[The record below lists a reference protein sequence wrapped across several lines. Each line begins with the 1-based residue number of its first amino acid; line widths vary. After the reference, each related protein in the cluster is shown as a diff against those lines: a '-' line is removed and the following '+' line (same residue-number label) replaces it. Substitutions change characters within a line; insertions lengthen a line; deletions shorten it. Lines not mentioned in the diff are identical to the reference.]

1 MDSMVRDSELGGISG
16 PPTARGE
23 QTLEIHGYFYADRAT
38 LLPQLTS
45 ALMHCGGWVLDR
57 KTLSPTMMDF
67 RFELQLSEVVELYGA
82 LVGLGLELTRD
93 AHTLLTD
100 LCTCRKHSHRAA
112 YGMQVLTLRL
122 EIHFMADVTL
132 HSILMTGSGLA

>member
-1 MDSMVRDSELGGISG
+1 MDSIVRDPEWAGVAGS
-16 PPTARGE
+16 PATRAE
-23 QTLEIHGYFYADRAT
+23 QTLELHGYYFGDRPT

-45 ALMHCGGWVLDR
+45 ALTHCGGWVLER
-57 KTLSPTMMDF
+57 RTLSSTMMDF

-82 LVGLGLELTRD
+82 LAGLGLELTRD

-100 LCTCRKHSHRAA
+100 LCTCRKHSGRGAN
-112 YGMQVLTLRL
+112 GMQVLTLRL
-122 EIHFMADVTL
+122 EVQFMGDVTL

>member
-1 MDSMVRDSELGGISG
+1 MDSIAREPEWSG
-16 PPTARGE
+16 VLEAPAGPGE
-23 QTLEIHGYFYADRAT
+23 QTLDLHGYFYGDRAN
-38 LLPQLTS
+38 LLPQLTL
-45 ALMHCGGWVLDR
+45 ALTHCGGWVLER
-57 KTLSPTMMDF
+57 RTMSPTMMEL

-82 LVGLGLELTRD
+82 LAGLGLELTRD

-100 LCTCRKHSHRAA
+100 LCTCRKHSRRAS

-122 EIHFMADVTL
+122 EIRFMADVTL

>member
-1 MDSMVRDSELGGISG
+1 MDSIVRDQEWGVASRM
-16 PPTARGE
+16 PVARGE
-23 QTLEIHGYFYADRAT
+23 QTLEIHGYFYGERAT
-38 LLPQLTS
+38 LLPQLTL
-45 ALMHCGGWVLDR
+45 ALTHCGGWVLER
-57 KTLSPTMMDF
+57 RTLSPTTMEV

-82 LVGLGLELTRD
+82 LAGLGLELTRD

-100 LCTCRKHSHRAA
+100 MCTCRKHSRQAT